1 MCIAVNKRKNCRI
14 HDVYFFNRK
23 SFFIHMLIYCT
34 IYKKNIFDKIKKE
47 K

>member
-1 MCIAVNKRKNCRI
+1 MCVAINKHKNCRI
-14 HDVYFFNRK
+14 HDVCFFNRK
-23 SFFIHMLIYCT
+23 SFSIHMLIYYT